1 MNVGIETIKIWD
13 GLKIKMW
20 SKNIQI
26 ENQLKFWLLDV
37 KSLSYRIRNIAKL
50 EIVPIDARTSKI
62 FLNEKKIFGYKKSEY
77 LYLREVLIYA
87 DNLPIMYARTIL
99 PSRCLRGFWH
109 KIKKLNNKPLA
120 DIVFRKK
127 HIARSRFQFK
137 KSSIND
143 DFTKRIA
150 TFDLKNTNI
159 LATRQSTFKNRN
171 EKVLLTEVFFNNF
184 EKFDYLN
191 G

>member
-1 MNVGIETIKIWD
+1 M
-13 GLKIKMW
+13 MW

>member
-1 MNVGIETIKIWD
+1 
-13 GLKIKMW
+13 
-20 SKNIQI
+20 
-26 ENQLKFWLLDV
+26 
-37 KSLSYRIRNIAKL
+37 
-50 EIVPIDARTSKI
+50 
-62 FLNEKKIFGYKKSEY
+62 
-77 LYLREVLIYA
+77 
-87 DNLPIMYARTIL
+87 MYARTIL
-99 PSRCLRGFWH
+99 PSRCLKGFWH

-120 DIVFRKK
+120 DIVFRRK